1 MTECPAQKLIRAAL
15 DATSH
20 FESMELDEFT
30 HARLSNTVAWFL
42 AWRKKAAEFMEIQ
55 NGR

>member
-1 MTECPAQKLIRAAL
+1 VTECPAQKLIRAAL